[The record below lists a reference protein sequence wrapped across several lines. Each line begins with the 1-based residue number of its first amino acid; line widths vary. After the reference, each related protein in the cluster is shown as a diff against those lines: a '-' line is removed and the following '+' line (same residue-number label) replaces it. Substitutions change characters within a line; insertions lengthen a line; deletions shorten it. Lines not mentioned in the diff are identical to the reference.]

1 MLFVFLTTLII
12 IARLFR
18 SVNIFFEIFQTFFDD
33 FFSEMGYNKI
43 ILFLWRG
50 GEDLLSFSTDIQFLK
65 GVGEKRAQ
73 LYKKLS
79 IENIG
84 QLLYYFP
91 RSYLDLT
98 KVTEIADCKSG
109 EVCAVR
115 AVITHKGR
123 EQHIRRGLSVFKVK
137 IADDSGPMNITF
149 FNAKFA
155 VDALELG
162 KEYLFYGKMTSG
174 GLNAPM
180 IFPADGPSQ
189 VIPIYPLTAGLSSK
203 MIGANVQ
210 QALALIEADLSPGKE
225 LPDPIPQSLRQR
237 YGLCH
242 LHYALSNI
250 HLPADPETIEI
261 AKRRLI
267 FEEFFTLALSL
278 ASVKSRNRGATA
290 YHCASVELE
299 DFYASLPFS
308 PTGAQKRAIGDILRD
323 LGSPAPMNRLVQGD
337 VGSGKTLVAAAGI
350 YAACK
355 SGFQAAMMAPT
366 EILARQH
373 YDSLAR
379 FLEPLGLKLQLL
391 TGSMSAK
398 EKAAAKE
405 RILSG
410 EANVCIGTHA
420 LISDDVT
427 FADLALVVTDE
438 QHRFGVAQRAK
449 LSSKSQNPHTLVMS
463 ATPIPR
469 TLALMVYGDLDVS
482 ILDEL
487 PPGRQKIDTFLI
499 ASKKKNDAYGFIREH
514 LDRGLQAYIVC
525 PLVET
530 GEVDMGLVNA
540 SDHAA
545 ELAAEAFR
553 DYKVGLLHGKMKPK
567 DKDKV
572 MEQFKNGEIQLLV
585 STTVIEV
592 GVDVPNA
599 VIMLI
604 ENAERFGLSQLHQL
618 RGRVGRGKEKSTCIL
633 VSDNRSEET
642 RERLEV
648 MHKTNNGFEIAEF
661 DLKARGPGDFL
672 GMRQHGLPQLKIAD
686 MGSDMELLVQAQEAA
701 QAVLARQV
709 DMTNEEHRLLQNA
722 VRTMLKGVGDR
733 PN

>member
-1 MLFVFLTTLII
+1 M
-12 IARLFR
+12 
-18 SVNIFFEIFQTFFDD
+18 
-33 FFSEMGYNKI
+33 
-43 ILFLWRG
+43 
-50 GEDLLSFSTDIQFLK
+50 LSFSTDIQFLK

-98 KVTEIADCKSG
+98 QTKEIADCVSG
-109 EVCAVR
+109 EIAAIR
-115 AVITHKGR
+115 AVVTHKGK
-123 EQHIRRGLSVFKVK
+123 EQRIRKGLSVSKVK
-137 IADDSGPMNITF
+137 IVDDSGPMNVTF
-149 FNAKFA
+149 FNAKYT
-155 VDALELG
+155 VDTLQVGE
-162 KEYLFYGKMTSG
+162 EYLFYGKIVSG
-174 GLNAPM
+174 GMNAPM
-180 IFPADGPSQ
+180 IFPVDGPTQ
-189 VIPIYPLTAGLSSK
+189 VIPIYPLTAGLTSK
-203 MIGANVQ
+203 MISANVQ
-210 QALALIEADLSPGKE
+210 QAISLIDEK
-225 LPDPIPQSLRQR
+225 LPDPIPQSLRQK
-237 YGLCH
+237 YSLCH
-242 LHYALSNI
+242 LHYALCNI
-250 HLPADPETIEI
+250 HLPADPAAMEI

-278 ASVKSRNRGATA
+278 ASVKSRHTA
-290 YHCASVELE
+290 STAFTCGNTEME
-299 DFYASLPFS
+299 PFYSSLPFE
-308 PTGAQKRAIGDILRD
+308 PTGAQKRAIADILRD
-323 LGSPAPMNRLVQGD
+323 MSSPLPMNRLVQGD

-350 YAACK
+350 YAACQN
-355 SGFQAAMMAPT
+355 GFQAAMMAPT

-373 YDSLAR
+373 YESMIKL
-379 FLEPLGLKLQLL
+379 LEPLGLKLQLL
-391 TGSMSAK
+391 TGSMTAK
-398 EKAAAKE
+398 EKTLAKQ

-410 EANVCIGTHA
+410 EANVIIGTHA

-427 FADLALVVTDE
+427 FENLALVVTDE

-487 PPGRQKIDTFLI
+487 PPGRQKIDTFVI
-499 ASKKKNDAYGFIREH
+499 TSKKRNGAYNFIKDH

-525 PLVET
+525 PLVEN
-530 GEVDMGLVNA
+530 GETDLGLINA

-545 ELAAEAFR
+545 DLAAETFSQ
-553 DYKVGLLHGKMKPK
+553 YKVGLLHGKMKAK
-567 DKDKV
+567 DKDNV

-633 VSDNRSEET
+633 VSDNRQEET
-642 RERLEV
+642 RQRLEM
-648 MHKTNNGFEIAEF
+648 MHKSGNGFEIAEY

-686 MGSDMELLVQAQEAA
+686 LGSDMQLLMQAQEAA
-701 QAVLARQV
+701 QAVLARSV
-709 DMTNEEHRLLQNA
+709 EMTEEEHRLLQNA
-722 VRTMLKGVGDR
+722 VRTMLRSVGDR